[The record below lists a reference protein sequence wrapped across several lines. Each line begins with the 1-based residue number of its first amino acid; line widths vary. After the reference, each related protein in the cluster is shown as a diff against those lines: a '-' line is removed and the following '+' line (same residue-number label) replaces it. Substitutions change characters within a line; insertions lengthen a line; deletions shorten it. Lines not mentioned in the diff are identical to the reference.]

1 MHGRP
6 RIALKPEDAATSAA
20 KAAKLRDLQAQLL
33 LHHHHRIYTS
43 EALAVSSKLLEMNPE
58 IYTAWNYRKLALQ
71 HNLNEVT
78 DPEIVKSTVEDELR
92 VVEMA
97 LRRNPKSYGAWY
109 HRKWVLSRGL
119 APVDFEREFRLLD
132 QLLKADAR
140 NFHGWTYRRFVAK
153 LKNVSEEEEIKFTMD
168 MINTNFSNY
177 SAWHNRSVLLSQLL
191 KQKAQGFD
199 SKDGILTEEYEFVH
213 QALFTDPSDQSGWFY
228 HLWLLDQTASPDE
241 LFLISSWPVPGSD
254 LVLSTNEK
262 MDGYKLFPT
271 SNFSLCYFFHKQTF
285 PIILYFNQAVKGVSS
300 STVTINS
307 MFGANENLIWKPLS
321 TTTSR
326 EAHCWVTYLNIP
338 DVNSSSLQACS
349 VEISLGHSEGI
360 VSSNGSCYKYPLQF
374 KYTIKLNNNN
384 LEQFDGE
391 SIQELFVW
399 NYEDVC
405 CPAEIPY
412 INSFDQLKISED
424 SVAKGLKDKK
434 WCLETLSNEINL
446 FKELSEEN
454 CKFVNL
460 TLARLLVAHD
470 AMMSHGALLVRKST
484 HSEEVLK
491 LYEELIKLDP
501 THKRYYEDE
510 RSLVLMSQVTLD
522 EEFLMKHTWHFNKLT
537 SSSFHNHAC
546 LQLSGLSLSRI
557 SFAERLLWVQ
567 MLDLS
572 HNNLRS
578 IAGLEALQ
586 LLVCL
591 NLSNNQVSS
600 FTALEPLKLLD
611 SLRVLDVSFNEIGA
625 HPIDTTRF
633 LCLSPLSHT
642 LDVKLSV
649 DQYQNGD
656 IKFGDHWEAIL
667 LFKDLRLTQ
676 LDVRGNAVANERFGI
691 LLTEMLPT
699 LNWLNGE
706 HVRL

>member
-6 RIALKPEDAATSAA
+6 RKATKPEDTAASAA

-33 LHHHHRIYTS
+33 HQHHHRIYTG
-43 EALAVSSKLLEMNPE
+43 EALAASSKLLEINPE

-78 DPEIVKSTVEDELR
+78 DPEIVQSAIEDELR

-140 NFHGWTYRRFVAK
+140 NFHGWSYRRFVAK
-153 LKNVSEEEEIKFTMD
+153 LKNVSEEEELKFTMD

-177 SAWHNRSVLLSQLL
+177 SAWHNRSVLLSHLL

-199 SKDGILTEEYEFVH
+199 SKEDILTEEYELVR

-228 HLWLLDQTASPDE
+228 HLWLLGQTASPDE

-254 LVLSTNEK
+254 LVLSTNDKVE
-262 MDGYKLFPT
+262 GYKLFLT
-271 SNFSLCYFFHKQTF
+271 SNFSWCYFFHKRTF

-307 MFGANENLIWKPLS
+307 VFVANENLIWRPLL
-321 TTTSR
+321 TTSSR

-338 DVNSSSLQACS
+338 DVNPSNLKAYS
-349 VEISLGHSEGI
+349 VEISLGRSEGI
-360 VSSNGSCYKYPLQF
+360 VSSNGSCYKYPVQF
-374 KYTIKLNNNN
+374 KFTIELNNNN
-384 LEQFDGE
+384 LEQFDVV
-391 SIQELFVW
+391 SIQELFGW
-399 NYEDVC
+399 NHDDVC
-405 CPAEIPY
+405 HPSEIPDL
-412 INSFDQLKISED
+412 NSFDQLKISED
-424 SVAKGLKDKK
+424 HVAEGLKDKQ
-434 WCLETLSNEINL
+434 WHLETLSSEINL

-470 AMMSHGALLVRKST
+470 AMVSHGAFLMKKRI

-501 THKRYYEDE
+501 SHKRYYEDE
-510 RSLVLMSQVTLD
+510 RSLVLMSQ
-522 EEFLMKHTWHFNKLT
+522 
-537 SSSFHNHAC
+537 
-546 LQLSGLSLSRI
+546 LSGLSLSRI
-557 SFAERLLWVQ
+557 GFVEHLLWVQ

-572 HNNLRS
+572 HNNLQT

-591 NLSNNQVSS
+591 NLSNNQISS

-642 LDVKLSV
+642 LDVKLNIG
-649 DQYQNGD
+649 QFQKGD
-656 IKFGDHWEAIL
+656 IKVGDHWEAIL
-667 LFKDLRLTQ
+667 LFKDLRLAQ
-676 LDVRGNAVANERFGI
+676 LDVRGNAVANERFAI
-691 LLTEMLPT
+691 LLTEVLPT
-699 LNWLNGE
+699 LNWLNVIYFE
-706 HVRL
+706 ILR